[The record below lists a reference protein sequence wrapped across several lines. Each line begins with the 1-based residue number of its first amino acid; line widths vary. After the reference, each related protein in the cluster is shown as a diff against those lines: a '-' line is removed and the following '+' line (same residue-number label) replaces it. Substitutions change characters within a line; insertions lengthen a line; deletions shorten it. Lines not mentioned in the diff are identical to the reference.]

1 MDKVLSRQE
10 LIKKVTMRNTL
21 LTLPGYMLPVVST
34 YVAIYLGLTSYP
46 YRIMNMMVLLV
57 LSTVSIFIL
66 YIHFKKNITTRE
78 SDIIGIAELINF
90 IFLYSIWLLFLNEI
104 RILALF
110 NAMIP
115 FIFFFSVGTMVS
127 SLIITFSFHI
137 VYIVESYI
145 CIFYL
150 GQINTFKSDV
160 FYCICF
166 LYTSLFLLA
175 MTNIYKKQKNKTK
188 LARVESENA
197 KKKVDE
203 YNQYLTKTYT
213 NIRKT
218 IDEIVVLSG
227 MVAKDSAGITKSSE
241 KLSIGAS
248 DQERDI
254 KEIAKTM
261 ENINLKTLENA
272 NNALKANTLA
282 LLTRDSSSDGVL
294 YMHDVNLA
302 MTDISSSSKSI
313 SKIISTIDSIAFQT
327 NLLALNASIEA
338 ARAGKQGR
346 GFAVVA
352 QEVRNLALKATKSA
366 SDTADLIQI
375 SLNNVEAGSKTSET
389 AANALDDINRKIL
402 DVTKLVDSI
411 SKSSGEQTLS
421 ISQVNSAMTNI
432 SKITSETSQSAK
444 ETNIAATRL
453 SETATKIHNI
463 LKAFDQEKKD

>member
-1 MDKVLSRQE
+1 
-10 LIKKVTMRNTL
+10 
-21 LTLPGYMLPVVST
+21 
-34 YVAIYLGLTSYP
+34 
-46 YRIMNMMVLLV
+46 
-57 LSTVSIFIL
+57 
-66 YIHFKKNITTRE
+66 
-78 SDIIGIAELINF
+78 
-90 IFLYSIWLLFLNEI
+90 
-104 RILALF
+104 
-110 NAMIP
+110 
-115 FIFFFSVGTMVS
+115 
-127 SLIITFSFHI
+127 
-137 VYIVESYI
+137 
-145 CIFYL
+145 
-150 GQINTFKSDV
+150 
-160 FYCICF
+160 
-166 LYTSLFLLA
+166 
-175 MTNIYKKQKNKTK
+175 
-188 LARVESENA
+188 
-197 KKKVDE
+197 
-203 YNQYLTKTYT
+203 
-213 NIRKT
+213 
-218 IDEIVVLSG
+218 
-227 MVAKDSAGITKSSE
+227 MVAKDSAGITESSE

-261 ENINLKTLENA
+261 ENINLKTSENA

-302 MTDISSSSKSI
+302 MTDITSSSKGI

-338 ARAGKQGR
+338 ARAGKQGK

-453 SETATKIHNI
+453 SETATKINNI
-463 LKAFDQEKKD
+463 LKAFDQEKND